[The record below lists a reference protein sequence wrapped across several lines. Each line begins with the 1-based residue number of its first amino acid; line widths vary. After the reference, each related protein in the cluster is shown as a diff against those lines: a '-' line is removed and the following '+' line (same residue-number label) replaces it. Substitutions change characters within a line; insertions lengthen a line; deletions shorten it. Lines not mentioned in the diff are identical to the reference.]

1 MGDCAVSS
9 PSVGASP
16 VDVLLVSLLVS
27 SPVRPEFVRVGEGGG
42 LYRPR
47 LRVL

>member
-16 VDVLLVSLLVS
+16 VDVFDVSLLVS